1 MADGEGESGSGG
13 ESDAETESDEGP
25 RRAPGAPATPRAR
38 ARSAALWGI
47 VGGFAFL
54 ALAQGYRLLGP
65 GSLPVGLGGL
75 ALVAVAVAV
84 ASAGLSYLAEARL
97 RAKRRT

>member
-1 MADGEGESGSGG
+1 MADGGG
-13 ESDAETESDEGP
+13 ESA
-25 RRAPGAPATPRAR
+25 RARGAPATPRAR

-54 ALAQGYRLLGP
+54 VLAQGYRLLGP
-65 GSLPVGLGGL
+65 GSLPVGLWGL
-75 ALVAVAVAV
+75 VLVALAVGV
-84 ASAGLSYLAEARL
+84 ASGGLSYLAEARL

>member
-1 MADGEGESGSGG
+1 MADGEGES
-13 ESDAETESDEGP
+13 AE
-25 RRAPGAPATPRAR
+25 APGAPATPRAR

-54 ALAQGYRLLGP
+54 VLAQGYRLLGP
-65 GSLPVGLGGL
+65 GSLPVGFAGTVV
-75 ALVAVAVAV
+75 VAVAVAA
-84 ASAGLSYLAEARL
+84 ASAGITYLAEARL

>member
-1 MADGEGESGSGG
+1 MADDGKES
-13 ESDAETESDEGP
+13 AAT
-25 RRAPGAPATPRAR
+25 PGAPAAPRAR
-38 ARSAALWGI
+38 VRSAALWGT

-54 ALAQGYRLLGP
+54 VLAQGYRLVGP
-65 GSLPVGLGGL
+65 GSLPVDLWGVVVVALG
-75 ALVAVAVAV
+75 VAA

>member
-1 MADGEGESGSGG
+1 MADGEGESGS
-13 ESDAETESDEGP
+13 EPDAVTDGSAP
-25 RRAPGAPATPRAR
+25 TPGAAATPRAR

-54 ALAQGYRLLGP
+54 VLAQGYRLLGP
-65 GSLPVGLGGL
+65 GSLPVGFGGL
-75 ALVAVAVAV
+75 VLVGFAVAA
-84 ASAGLSYLAEARL
+84 ASAGITYLAEARV

>member
-1 MADGEGESGSGG
+1 MVDGGAGS
-13 ESDAETESDEGP
+13 AEQ
-25 RRAPGAPATPRAR
+25 PGAPATPRAR
-38 ARSAALWGI
+38 ARSAALWGV

-65 GSLPVGLGGL
+65 GSLPVGYWGL
-75 ALVAVAVAV
+75 ALVAFAVAV
-84 ASAGLSYLAEARL
+84 ASAGLAYVAEVRL